1 MSCISVSHVVGF
13 QVLER
18 KDLSK
23 AGDLF
28 SLEDSVIVDELSA
41 VIKALQVTV
50 FFWCLGSCPQEI
62 MVLTVLNPIFRKSPA
77 SLSF

>member
-1 MSCISVSHVVGF
+1 M
-13 QVLER
+13 LER

-50 FFWCLGSCPQEI
+50 FFYGFVAFLFG
-62 MVLTVLNPIFRKSPA
+62 RY
-77 SLSF
+77 

>member
-1 MSCISVSHVVGF
+1 MDHARCCILVFHVVVF

-50 FFWCLGSCPQEI
+50 FFWCSGS
-62 MVLTVLNPIFRKSPA
+62 
-77 SLSF
+77 